1 MATLHSGGVDLYFD
15 RVGDG
20 PLTVLTHGSWGDGNA
35 WSGVVPKLAEHY
47 EVITWDRRG
56 HSRSDDGPG
65 GMRQDAVDLCR
76 LIEHI
81 GGTAHLVGAS
91 FGSIVALKA
100 LEMRPK
106 LVNKVVVHEPPL
118 LSLLSGQDQWVD
130 ELAKIRRQ
138 NEIVVEIIGQKRY
151 EDAAEYF
158 VDNVGVGPGAWERLP
173 QPVRDGFSA
182 NATTYLGDAPD
193 AFETRAIDWATI
205 SDLETPIRLTKGTAS
220 PSYNI
225 AVVDQLARK
234 LPGAEVEVI
243 EGAGHIAYRSH
254 PELWS
259 EGVLEFLGRS

>member
-1 MATLHSGGVDLYFD
+1 MATLHSGGVDLHFD

-20 PLTVLTHGSWGDGNA
+20 DPIVLTHGSWGDGNA
-35 WSGVVPKLAEHY
+35 WSGVVPNLAAHY

-81 GGTAHLVGAS
+81 GGPAHLVGAS
-91 FGSIVALKA
+91 FGSIVTLKA
-100 LEMRPK
+100 LEMRPN
-106 LVNKVVVHEPPL
+106 LVHKVAVHEPPL

-151 EDAAEYF
+151 EDAAQYF
-158 VDNVGVGPGAWERLP
+158 VDNIGLGPGAWDRLP
-173 QPVRDGFSA
+173 QLVRDGFSA
-182 NATTYLGDAPD
+182 NATTYLGDASE
-193 AFETRAIDWATI
+193 AFEPRAVDWAAI
-205 SDLETPIRLTKGTAS
+205 RDMGVPILITKGTVS
-220 PSYNI
+220 PPYNI
-225 AVVDQLARK
+225 AAVDQLARK
-234 LPGAEVEVI
+234 LPDAEVKII

-254 PELWS
+254 PDIWS